1 MLYPSLSLIATIKSF
16 VSFILNV
23 TSLSIK
29 KLFFSLKEKKNYF
42 FLKYNNSIAC

>member
-1 MLYPSLSLIATIKSF
+1 MLYLSLSLIATIKSF

-29 KLFFSLKEKKNYF
+29 TIFSLKEKKIIS
-42 FLKYNNSIAC
+42 FLNIIIL